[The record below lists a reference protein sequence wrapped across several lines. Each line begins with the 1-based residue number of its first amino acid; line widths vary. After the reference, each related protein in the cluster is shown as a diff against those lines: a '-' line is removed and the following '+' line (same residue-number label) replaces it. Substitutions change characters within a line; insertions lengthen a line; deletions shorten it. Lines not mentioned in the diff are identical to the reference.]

1 MQEGSGTQGLLKTG
15 LGGRTKRCFLEPGSN
30 KQQGSGVGQR
40 QQESEEICSA
50 LSPSLRIEQWWLL
63 GRKQSVWEP
72 VGLTT
77 SESLN
82 HLSDPPDWTYVPHHQ
97 VDKRHVSIL
106 RHQHLSL
113 QSLSLYIPWPAFSDN
128 SKVYTQKKHTQYN
141 RCTSYSYIA

>member
-1 MQEGSGTQGLLKTG
+1 MLPRAWLQQATG
-15 LGGRTKRCFLEPGSN
+15 IRCRAEAKACREASSVVVEVLSL
-30 KQQGSGVGQR
+30 

-141 RCTSYSYIA
+141 MFTSYSYIV